1 MKLPAAISAV
11 ALAWTTAVSAQDQ
24 LAPLIARGLASLRAG
39 ECTAAFKGW
48 TEQWTG
54 PEEAAKRDQMIAGC
68 GMLARFGTLRGY
80 DVLRSVNVSP
90 HVQRAYI
97 ILLYDK
103 QPVYF
108 MIVLYRP
115 EAAWKV
121 QTLNWNTDYDKV
133 VPAGLF
139 GEEHPRP

>member
-1 MKLPAAISAV
+1 MRLPPVISTV

-24 LAPLIARGLASLRAG
+24 LAPSIARGLASLRAG
-39 ECTAAFKGW
+39 QCTTAFKGW
-48 TEQWTG
+48 TEQWTD
-54 PEEAAKRDQMIAGC
+54 PEDAAKRDQVIAGC
-68 GMLARFGTLRGY
+68 GTLARFGTMRGY
-80 DVLRSVNVSP
+80 DVLRSVNVSA
-90 HVQRAYI
+90 HVQRTYL

-139 GEEHPRP
+139 GEERPRP